1 MTIAVSG
8 GGRAKSWRRRATRC
22 EVWGGRF
29 PLHWGCGV
37 GTGCTVGEEASEG
50 SQEIWLRLSFALSVN
65 KITHECVNGR
75 RPNMLGLGNGWPSRS
90 DWMLVA
96 LTYMF
101 LFPVLHCDVWYTN
114 QRPSFAEKCF
124 LAPLLYTRSLKAL
137 VDMSYKQAYK
147 VFFYNSI
154 NFSSNSSLQNSICR
168 QTRQNTSYVTSWP
181 TNWVNW
187 VTTFR
192 TDRWQLFTLW
202 TCRQL
207 HVELSWVASA
217 SL

>member
-75 RPNMLGLGNGWPSRS
+75 RPNMLGLGNGWPSRG

-168 QTRQNTSYVTSWP
+168 
-181 TNWVNW
+181 
-187 VTTFR
+187 
-192 TDRWQLFTLW
+192 
-202 TCRQL
+202 
-207 HVELSWVASA
+207 
-217 SL
+217 